1 MYDGNDD
8 GTFEFVSWAGD
19 AVFSGLIVDSN
30 ITVMAASTCFSSPP
44 SSSKRC
50 NEDSFINSEENIT
63 DNKIDESS
71 FESFSLGSDIIS
83 CQSVEDSDI
92 SETASEDDNDDDD
105 SDYVDSNTE
114 VEDDNDCS
122 YVDESLLDVS
132 DNEIASLMRD
142 TNEVIKLERD
152 AKEYQKNDI
161 IGQHEHKHKHTSST
175 SCSERSNEK
184 LQEGIADGERHGRGD
199 VNEQVDSCMDN
210 RYNNNVVGNDDQ
222 QMPDIEAASD
232 S

>member
-1 MYDGNDD
+1 MAS
-8 GTFEFVSWAGD
+8 FEFVRWAGD
-19 AVFSGLIVDSN
+19 AVFSGLIVDNNN

-44 SSSKRC
+44 SSSSKC

-63 DNKIDESS
+63 DDNKIDESS
-71 FESFSLGSDIIS
+71 FESFSLGSDILS

-92 SETASEDDNDDDD
+92 SETASEDDDDDDDD
-105 SDYVDSNTE
+105 SDYVDSNSE
-114 VEDDNDCS
+114 EDDDDCS
-122 YVDESLLDVS
+122 WVDESLLDVS

-142 TNEVIKLERD
+142 TNEVIKVERD

-161 IGQHEHKHKHTSST
+161 IGQHEHKHTSST

-184 LQEGIADGERHGRGD
+184 LQEAIADGERHGRGD
-199 VNEQVDSCMDN
+199 VDEQVDSCMDN
-210 RYNNNVVGNDDQ
+210 RYNNNVNVIGNDDQ